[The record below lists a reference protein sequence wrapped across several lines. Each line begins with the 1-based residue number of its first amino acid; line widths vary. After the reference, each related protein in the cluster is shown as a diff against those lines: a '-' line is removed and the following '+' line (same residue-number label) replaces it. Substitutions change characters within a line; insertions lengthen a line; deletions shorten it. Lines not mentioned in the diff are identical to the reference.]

1 MNWVDI
7 TIVVVVALTT
17 FSSLRAGVIRQAM
30 ALIGLAV
37 GIYGAVGNYQRL
49 AAQLATFVANP
60 ALCSAVAFIMILV
73 VVWIGAA
80 FVATLV
86 RGALN
91 AFGLGWADNLMGMIV
106 GLLMGLLVVVGLLS
120 LMVRLPIPALA
131 EAVQNS
137 SLAGYVFM
145 LLPYFKKL
153 LPSDL
158 KILSSI

>member
-1 MNWVDI
+1 MNWVDFA
-7 TIVVVVALTT
+7 IVVVVALTT
-17 FSSLRAGVIRQAM
+17 LSSLRAGVIRQAM

-49 AAQLATFVANP
+49 AAELAAFIANP
-60 ALCSAVAFIMILV
+60 TLCSVVAFTLILV
-73 VVWIGAA
+73 VVWVAAA
-80 FVATLV
+80 FVATLI

-91 AFGLGWADNLMGMIV
+91 SFGLGWADNLMGMIV

-131 EAVQNS
+131 EAVQHS
-137 SLAGYVFM
+137 TLASYVFM
-145 LLPYFKKL
+145 LLPYFQKL

-158 KILSSI
+158 KILRTI

>member
-1 MNWVDI
+1 
-7 TIVVVVALTT
+7 
-17 FSSLRAGVIRQAM
+17 
-30 ALIGLAV
+30 
-37 GIYGAVGNYQRL
+37 
-49 AAQLATFVANP
+49 
-60 ALCSAVAFIMILV
+60 
-73 VVWIGAA
+73 
-80 FVATLV
+80 
-86 RGALN
+86 
-91 AFGLGWADNLMGMIV
+91 
-106 GLLMGLLVVVGLLS
+106 VVGLLS

>member
-1 MNWVDI
+1 MNWVDFV
-7 TIVVVVALTT
+7 IVVIMAVTT
-17 FSSLRAGVIRQAM
+17 LSSLRAGVIRQAM

-49 AAQLATFVANP
+49 AARLANFVTDP
-60 ALCSAVAFIMILV
+60 TLCSVLAFVLILII
-73 VVWIGAA
+73 VWVGAA

-86 RGALN
+86 RRALN

-120 LMVRLPIPALA
+120 LMVRLPISALT
-131 EAVQNS
+131 EAVQDSTLS
-137 SLAGYVFM
+137 SYVFV

-158 KILSSI
+158 KILSTI

>member
-1 MNWVDI
+1 MNWVDFA
-7 TIVVVVALTT
+7 IVIIVALTT

-49 AAQLATFVANP
+49 AAQLATFVTNP
-60 ALCSAVAFIMILV
+60 ALCSAVAFLLILV
-73 VVWIGAA
+73 VVWVGAA
-80 FVATLV
+80 FVATLF

-120 LMVRLPIPALA
+120 LMVRLPIPALS
-131 EAVQNS
+131 EAVQQS
-137 SLAGYVFM
+137 TLATYVFM
-145 LLPYFKKL
+145 LLPYFRKL

-158 KILSSI
+158 KILSTL